1 MSSSPSTSSIQSTSM
16 YPVQPRHGE
25 RYRQTV
31 YHDGA
36 GRQIAECRRRSG
48 LVQKVK
54 APTTTRQDWILY
66 PASDATEDRQSSLPH
81 ASVSHNRSS
90 SSSLHGGLAPHV
102 TKVKRSSKV
111 RPKAVVIVTSSKPTE
126 AKQSSVKKSFH
137 QGAELTPPPTPRIE
151 RLPSP
156 DLSDLDDAPFC
167 NCGIHAHIVKFC
179 VLCNTKVD
187 FQPL

>member
-16 YPVQPRHGE
+16 YPVQPRNGE

-36 GRQIAECRRRSG
+36 GRHIAECCRRSG

-54 APTTTRQDWILY
+54 APTTTHQDWILY
-66 PASDATEDRQSSLPH
+66 PASDATEHRQGSPSHASLPH
-81 ASVSHNRSS
+81 NRSPS
-90 SSSLHGGLAPHV
+90 SSYHGGLAPHV
-102 TKVKRSSKV
+102 TKVKRSSKA
-111 RPKAVVIVTSSKPTE
+111 RPKAVVIVTSSKPAE
-126 AKQSSVKKSFH
+126 AKQSSIKMSFH
-137 QGAELTPPPTPRIE
+137 QGAELTPPPTPRME
-151 RLPSP
+151 RLPSL
-156 DLSDLDDAPFC
+156 DLSDLDAPFC

-179 VLCNTKVD
+179 AFCNTKVD